1 MIANKA
7 GLIDVPWD
15 GYLKYFRP
23 SERFVEER
31 RKIFASSL
39 ISRYSHYNLV
49 ELERQFLE
57 VQDNNDQEKSDPIK
71 ENETSDKGNGF
82 HKKENGYPMKRN
94 LNKLNGAGNLSV
106 VEVTTD

>member
-39 ISRYSHYNLV
+39 IARYSHYNLV
-49 ELERQFLE
+49 ELEKQFAE
-57 VQDNNDQEKSDPIK
+57 DEGDEEEQQVNVNEDKVEGK
-71 ENETSDKGNGF
+71 ESSLRRYIGF
-82 HKKENGYPMKRN
+82 VNSQCSG
-94 LNKLNGAGNLSV
+94 
-106 VEVTTD
+106 